1 MIRLL
6 TVLTC
11 CLFIVGC
18 NSNYQ
23 LSQNNMESSNVEAEQ
38 NRIISMTQ
46 AIQAGGRAVFKEN
59 GDVDYVE
66 MPDGTT
72 VGKVY

>member
-6 TVLTC
+6 IALTFC
-11 CLFIVGC
+11 IFMVGC

-23 LSQNNMESSNVEAEQ
+23 SSQNSVQTSNVEAEQ
-38 NRIISMTQ
+38 NRIISMTE
-46 AIQAGGRAVFKEN
+46 AIQAGGIPVFKEN

-72 VGKVY
+72 VGKLY